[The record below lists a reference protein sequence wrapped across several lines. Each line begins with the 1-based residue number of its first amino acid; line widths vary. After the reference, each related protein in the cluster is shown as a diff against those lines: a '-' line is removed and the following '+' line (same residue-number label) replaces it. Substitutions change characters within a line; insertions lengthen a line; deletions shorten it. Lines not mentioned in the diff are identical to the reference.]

1 MKTDEILER
10 LDTLGKM
17 LYEKFG
23 TDSYEA
29 RCYLHDTKELIKK
42 RQSLPIDSVS
52 GSLIS
57 AEYLKGLHPEL
68 TLKECESLKAF
79 SNNKTIYHKDCYGD
93 GSIMYPK
100 WKAEN

>member
-1 MKTDEILER
+1 MKQVNEFSKR
-10 LDTLGKM
+10 LDKIFNDGEPTKALIIDAYIK
-17 LYEKFG
+17 
-23 TDSYEA
+23 TNPTAQSEA
-29 RCYLHDTKELIKK
+29 LNIED
-42 RQSLPIDSVS
+42 VS

-79 SNNKTIYHKDCYGD
+79 SNNKTIAHKECYGD

-100 WKAEN
+100 WKAENDR